1 MISLSSLIDHT
12 NLRPDAL
19 HSDIE
24 VLCKEAIQYK
34 FASVCINPVYV
45 SYAKSIL
52 KDENP
57 KVCSVVGFP
66 LGADSEEMKYAEA
79 RFLIFQGVD
88 EIDMVMNIAFLK
100 ERKLDLVKN
109 EIKKVVEAA
118 DGNCV
123 KVIIETSLLNQ
134 DEKALACNIVM
145 ESGAAFVKTS
155 TGFSSS
161 GATLEDVRLIK
172 KVVGD
177 RVDIKV
183 SGGIKTK
190 NEALEFIDA
199 GASRIGTSRGVEI
212 ILLVNQ

>member
-1 MISLSSLIDHT
+1 MNSFSSLIDHT

-24 VLCKEAIQYK
+24 ILCKEAIQYK

-109 EIKKVVEAA
+109 ETKKVVEAA

-177 RVDIKV
+177 RVGIKA

-190 NEALEFIDA
+190 NEALKLIEA
-199 GASRIGTSRGVEI
+199 GATRIGTSRGVEI
-212 ILLVNQ
+212 IS

>member
-1 MISLSSLIDHT
+1 MNSLSSLIDHT

-24 VLCKEAIQYK
+24 ILCKEAIQYK

-177 RVDIKV
+177 RVGIKA

-190 NEALEFIDA
+190 NEALKLIEA
-199 GASRIGTSRGVEI
+199 GATRIGTSRGVEI
-212 ILLVNQ
+212 IS

>member
-1 MISLSSLIDHT
+1 MNSLSSLIDHT

-24 VLCKEAIQYK
+24 ILCKEAVQYK

-177 RVDIKV
+177 RVGIKA

-190 NEALEFIDA
+190 NEALKLIEA
-199 GASRIGTSRGVEI
+199 GSTRIGTSRGVEI
-212 ILLVNQ
+212 IL

>member
-1 MISLSSLIDHT
+1 MNSLSSLIDHT

-24 VLCKEAIQYK
+24 ILCKEAIQYK

-57 KVCSVVGFP
+57 KVCSVVSFP

-88 EIDMVMNIAFLK
+88 EIDMVMNTAFLK
-100 ERKLDLVKN
+100 ERKIDLVKN

-177 RVDIKV
+177 RVGIKA

-190 NEALEFIDA
+190 NEALKLIEA
-199 GASRIGTSRGVEI
+199 GSTRIGTSRGVEI
-212 ILLVNQ
+212 II

>member
-1 MISLSSLIDHT
+1 MNSLSSLIDHT

-24 VLCKEAIQYK
+24 ILCKEAVQYK

-57 KVCSVVGFP
+57 KVCSVVSFP

-88 EIDMVMNIAFLK
+88 EIDMVMNTAFLK
-100 ERKLDLVKN
+100 ERKIDLVKN

-172 KVVGD
+172 KLVGD
-177 RVDIKV
+177 RVGIKA

-190 NEALEFIDA
+190 NEALKLIEA
-199 GASRIGTSRGVEI
+199 GATRIGTSRGVEI
-212 ILLVNQ
+212 IS

>member
-1 MISLSSLIDHT
+1 MNSLSSLIDHT

-24 VLCKEAIQYK
+24 ILCKEAVQYK

-100 ERKLDLVKN
+100 ERKIDLVKN

-155 TGFSSS
+155 TGFSSP

-177 RVDIKV
+177 RVGIKA

-190 NEALEFIDA
+190 NEALKLIEA
-199 GASRIGTSRGVEI
+199 GATRIGTSRGVEI
-212 ILLVNQ
+212 IL

>member
-1 MISLSSLIDHT
+1 MNSLSSLIDHT

-24 VLCKEAIQYK
+24 TLCKEAIQYK

-109 EIKKVVEAA
+109 ETKKVVEAA

-134 DEKALACNIVM
+134 DEKALACNIVI

-172 KVVGD
+172 KLVGD
-177 RVDIKV
+177 RVGIKA

-190 NEALEFIDA
+190 NEALKLIEA
-199 GASRIGTSRGVEI
+199 GATRIGTSRGVEI
-212 ILLVNQ
+212 IL

>member
-1 MISLSSLIDHT
+1 VNSLSSLIDHT

-24 VLCKEAIQYK
+24 ILCKEAVQYK

-52 KDENP
+52 KDENQ

-109 EIKKVVEAA
+109 ETKKVVEAA

-172 KVVGD
+172 KLVGD
-177 RVDIKV
+177 RVGIKA

-190 NEALEFIDA
+190 NEALKLIEA
-199 GASRIGTSRGVEI
+199 GATRIGTSRGVEI
-212 ILLVNQ
+212 IS

>member
-1 MISLSSLIDHT
+1 MNSLSSLIDHT

-24 VLCKEAIQYK
+24 ILCKEAIQYK

-66 LGADSEEMKYAEA
+66 RGADSEEMKYAEA

-109 EIKKVVEAA
+109 ETKKVVEAA

-172 KVVGD
+172 KLVGG
-177 RVDIKV
+177 RVGIKA

-190 NEALEFIDA
+190 NEALKLIEA
-199 GASRIGTSRGVEI
+199 GATRIGTSRGVEI
-212 ILLVNQ
+212 IS

>member
-1 MISLSSLIDHT
+1 MNSFSSLIDHT

-24 VLCKEAIQYK
+24 ILCKEAVQYK

-155 TGFSSS
+155 TGFSYS

-172 KVVGD
+172 KLVGD
-177 RVDIKV
+177 RVGIKA

-190 NEALEFIDA
+190 NEALKLIEA
-199 GASRIGTSRGVEI
+199 GATRIGTSRGVEI
-212 ILLVNQ
+212 IL

>member
-1 MISLSSLIDHT
+1 MNSLSSLIDHT

-24 VLCKEAIQYK
+24 ILCKEAIQYK

-88 EIDMVMNIAFLK
+88 EIDMVMNTAFLK
-100 ERKLDLVKN
+100 ERKTDLVKN

-177 RVDIKV
+177 RVGIKA

-190 NEALEFIDA
+190 NEALKLIEA
-199 GASRIGTSRGVEI
+199 GATRIGTSRGVEI
-212 ILLVNQ
+212 IS

>member
-1 MISLSSLIDHT
+1 MNSLSSLIDHT

-24 VLCKEAIQYK
+24 ILCKEAVQYK

-100 ERKLDLVKN
+100 ERKLDLIKN
-109 EIKKVVEAA
+109 ETKKVVEAA

-172 KVVGD
+172 KLVGD
-177 RVDIKV
+177 RVGIKA

-190 NEALEFIDA
+190 NEALKLIEA
-199 GASRIGTSRGVEI
+199 GATRIGTSRGVEI
-212 ILLVNQ
+212 IS

>member
-1 MISLSSLIDHT
+1 MNSLSSLIDHT

-24 VLCKEAIQYK
+24 ILCKEAIQYK

-88 EIDMVMNIAFLK
+88 EIDMVMNTAFLK
-100 ERKLDLVKN
+100 ERKIDLVKN

-172 KVVGD
+172 KLVGD
-177 RVDIKV
+177 RVGIKA
-183 SGGIKTK
+183 SGAIKTK
-190 NEALEFIDA
+190 NEALKLIEA
-199 GASRIGTSRGVEI
+199 GATRIGTSRGVEI
-212 ILLVNQ
+212 IL

>member
-1 MISLSSLIDHT
+1 MNSLSSLIDHT

-24 VLCKEAIQYK
+24 ILCKEAVQYK

-88 EIDMVMNIAFLK
+88 EIDMVMNTAFLK
-100 ERKLDLVKN
+100 ERKVDLVKN
-109 EIKKVVEAA
+109 EIKKVIEAG

-177 RVDIKV
+177 RVGIKA

-190 NEALEFIDA
+190 NEALKLIEA
-199 GASRIGTSRGVEI
+199 GATRIGTSRGVEI
-212 ILLVNQ
+212 IL

>member
-1 MISLSSLIDHT
+1 MNSLSSLIDHT

-24 VLCKEAIQYK
+24 ILCKEAIQYK

-109 EIKKVVEAA
+109 ETKKVVEAA

-134 DEKALACNIVM
+134 DEKVLACNIVM

-155 TGFSSS
+155 TGFSSP

-177 RVDIKV
+177 RVGIKA

-190 NEALEFIDA
+190 NEALKLIEA
-199 GASRIGTSRGVEI
+199 GATRIGTSRGVEI
-212 ILLVNQ
+212 IL

>member
-1 MISLSSLIDHT
+1 MNSFSSLIDHT

-24 VLCKEAIQYK
+24 ILCKEAVQYK

-109 EIKKVVEAA
+109 EIKKVVQAA

-155 TGFSSS
+155 TGFSSP

-177 RVDIKV
+177 RVGIKA

-190 NEALEFIDA
+190 NEALKLIEA
-199 GASRIGTSRGVEI
+199 GATRIGTSRGVEI
-212 ILLVNQ
+212 IL

>member
-1 MISLSSLIDHT
+1 MNSLSSLIDHT

-24 VLCKEAIQYK
+24 ILCKEAVQYK

-66 LGADSEEMKYAEA
+66 FGADSEEMKYAEA

-100 ERKLDLVKN
+100 ERKLDLVRN

-172 KVVGD
+172 KIVGD
-177 RVDIKV
+177 RVGIKA

-190 NEALEFIDA
+190 NEALEFIEA

-212 ILLVNQ
+212 IL

>member
-1 MISLSSLIDHT
+1 MNSLSSLIDHT

-24 VLCKEAIQYK
+24 ILCKEAVQYK

-88 EIDMVMNIAFLK
+88 EIDMVMNTAFLK
-100 ERKLDLVKN
+100 ERKIDLVKN

-134 DEKALACNIVM
+134 DEKALACNIVI

-172 KVVGD
+172 KLVGD
-177 RVDIKV
+177 RVGIKA

-190 NEALEFIDA
+190 NEALKLIEA
-199 GASRIGTSRGVEI
+199 GATRIGTSRGVEI
-212 ILLVNQ
+212 IS

>member
-1 MISLSSLIDHT
+1 VNSLSSLIDHT

-24 VLCKEAIQYK
+24 ILCKEAIQYK

-100 ERKLDLVKN
+100 ERKIDLVKN

-155 TGFSSS
+155 TGFSSP

-177 RVDIKV
+177 RVGIKA

-190 NEALEFIDA
+190 NEALKLIEA
-199 GASRIGTSRGVEI
+199 GSTRIGTSRGVEI
-212 ILLVNQ
+212 IL

>member
-1 MISLSSLIDHT
+1 MNSLSSLIDHT

-24 VLCKEAIQYK
+24 ILCKEAIQYK

-100 ERKLDLVKN
+100 ERKIDLVKN

-155 TGFSSS
+155 TGFSSP

-177 RVDIKV
+177 RVGIKA

-190 NEALEFIDA
+190 NEALEFIEA

-212 ILLVNQ
+212 IL

>member
-12 NLRPDAL
+12 NLKSDAL

-134 DEKALACNIVM
+134 DEKALACNTVM

-172 KVVGD
+172 KVVGN

-190 NEALEFIDA
+190 NEALEFIEA

-212 ILLVNQ
+212 IS

>member
-1 MISLSSLIDHT
+1 MNSFSSLIDHT

-24 VLCKEAIQYK
+24 ILCKEAIQYK

-79 RFLIFQGVD
+79 RFLIFQGID
-88 EIDMVMNIAFLK
+88 EIDMVMNTAFLK
-100 ERKLDLVKN
+100 ERKTDLVKN

-155 TGFSSS
+155 TGFSSP

-177 RVDIKV
+177 RVGIKA

-190 NEALEFIDA
+190 NEALKLIEA
-199 GASRIGTSRGVEI
+199 GSTRIGTSRGVEI
-212 ILLVNQ
+212 IL

>member
-1 MISLSSLIDHT
+1 MNSLSSLIDHT
-12 NLRPDAL
+12 NLRSDAL
-19 HSDIE
+19 HSDIKI
-24 VLCKEAIQYK
+24 LCTEAIQYK

-123 KVIIETSLLNQ
+123 KVIIETSFLDQ

-145 ESGAAFVKTS
+145 DSGASFVKTS

-177 RVDIKV
+177 QVGIKA

-190 NEALEFIDA
+190 KEALEFIEA
-199 GASRIGTSRGVEI
+199 GANRIGTSRGVEI
-212 ILLVNQ
+212 LS

>member
-1 MISLSSLIDHT
+1 MNSLSSLIDHT

-19 HSDIE
+19 YSDIE
-24 VLCKEAIQYK
+24 ILCKEAVQYK

-109 EIKKVVEAA
+109 ETKKVVEAA

-134 DEKALACNIVM
+134 DEKTLASTIVM

-155 TGFSSS
+155 TGFSSP

-177 RVDIKV
+177 RVGIKA

-190 NEALEFIDA
+190 NEALKLIEA
-199 GASRIGTSRGVEI
+199 GATRIGTSRGVEI
-212 ILLVNQ
+212 IS

>member
-1 MISLSSLIDHT
+1 MNSLSSLIDHT

-24 VLCKEAIQYK
+24 ILCKEAIQYK

-88 EIDMVMNIAFLK
+88 EIDMVMNTAFLK
-100 ERKLDLVKN
+100 ERKTDLVKN

-177 RVDIKV
+177 RVGIKA

-190 NEALEFIDA
+190 NEALKLIEA
-199 GASRIGTSRGVEI
+199 GSTRIGTSRGVEI
-212 ILLVNQ
+212 IL

>member
-1 MISLSSLIDHT
+1 MNSLSSLIDHT

-24 VLCKEAIQYK
+24 ILCKEAIQYK

-190 NEALEFIDA
+190 NEALKLIEA
-199 GASRIGTSRGVEI
+199 GATRIGTSRGVEI
-212 ILLVNQ
+212 IS

>member
-1 MISLSSLIDHT
+1 MNSLSSLIDHT

-24 VLCKEAIQYK
+24 ILCKEAIQYK

-88 EIDMVMNIAFLK
+88 EIDMVMNTAFLK

-172 KVVGD
+172 KLVGD
-177 RVDIKV
+177 RVGIKA

-190 NEALEFIDA
+190 NEALKLIEA
-199 GASRIGTSRGVEI
+199 GATRIGTSRGVEI
-212 ILLVNQ
+212 IS

>member
-1 MISLSSLIDHT
+1 MNSLSSLIDHT

-24 VLCKEAIQYK
+24 ILCKKAVQYK

-57 KVCSVVGFP
+57 KVCSVVSFP

-100 ERKLDLVKN
+100 ERKIDLVKN

-177 RVDIKV
+177 RVGIKA

-190 NEALEFIDA
+190 NEALKLIEA
-199 GASRIGTSRGVEI
+199 GATRIGTSRGVEI
-212 ILLVNQ
+212 IS

>member
-190 NEALEFIDA
+190 NEVLEFIEV

-212 ILLVNQ
+212 IS

>member
-1 MISLSSLIDHT
+1 MNSLSSLIDHT

-24 VLCKEAIQYK
+24 ILCKEAIQYK

-100 ERKLDLVKN
+100 ERKIDLVKN

-177 RVDIKV
+177 RVGIKA

-190 NEALEFIDA
+190 NEALKLIEA
-199 GASRIGTSRGVEI
+199 GATRIGTSRGVEI
-212 ILLVNQ
+212 IL

>member
-1 MISLSSLIDHT
+1 MNSLSSFIDHT
-12 NLRPDAL
+12 NLRSDAL
-19 HSDIE
+19 HSDIKI
-24 VLCKEAIQYK
+24 LCTEAIQYK
-34 FASVCINPVYV
+34 FASVCLNPVYV

-52 KDENP
+52 KDENL

-123 KVIIETSLLNQ
+123 KVIIETSFLDQ

-145 ESGAAFVKTS
+145 ESGASFVKTS

-177 RVDIKV
+177 QVGIKA
-183 SGGIKTK
+183 SGGIKNK
-190 NEALEFIDA
+190 KEALEFIEA
-199 GASRIGTSRGVEI
+199 GANRIGTSRGVEI
-212 ILLVNQ
+212 LS

>member
-12 NLRPDAL
+12 NLRSDAL

-66 LGADSEEMKYAEA
+66 LGAVSEEMKYAEA

-88 EIDMVMNIAFLK
+88 EIDMVMNTAFLK
-100 ERKLDLVKN
+100 ERKLDLAKN
-109 EIKKVVEAA
+109 EIKKIVEAA

-134 DEKALACNIVM
+134 DEKALACNTVM

-161 GATLEDVRLIK
+161 GAILEDVRLIK

-177 RVDIKV
+177 RVGIKA

-212 ILLVNQ
+212 IL

>member
-1 MISLSSLIDHT
+1 MNSLSSLIDHT

-24 VLCKEAIQYK
+24 ILCKEAVQYK

-109 EIKKVVEAA
+109 ETKKVVEAA

-161 GATLEDVRLIK
+161 GVTLEDVRLIK
-172 KVVGD
+172 KLVGD
-177 RVDIKV
+177 RVGIKA

-190 NEALEFIDA
+190 NEALKLIEA
-199 GASRIGTSRGVEI
+199 GATRIGTSRGVEI
-212 ILLVNQ
+212 IS

>member
-1 MISLSSLIDHT
+1 MNSLSRFIDHT

-24 VLCKEAIQYK
+24 ILCKEAIQYK

-88 EIDMVMNIAFLK
+88 EIDMVMNTAFLK
-100 ERKLDLVKN
+100 ERKIDLVKN

-155 TGFSSS
+155 TGFSSP

-177 RVDIKV
+177 RVGIKA

-190 NEALEFIDA
+190 NEALKLIEA
-199 GASRIGTSRGVEI
+199 GATRIGTSRGVEI
-212 ILLVNQ
+212 IS

>member
-1 MISLSSLIDHT
+1 MNSLSSLIDHT

-24 VLCKEAIQYK
+24 ILCKEAVQYK

-177 RVDIKV
+177 RVGIKA

-190 NEALEFIDA
+190 NEALKLIEA
-199 GASRIGTSRGVEI
+199 GATRIGTSRGVEI
-212 ILLVNQ
+212 IL

>member
-1 MISLSSLIDHT
+1 MNSLSSLIDHT
-12 NLRPDAL
+12 NLRPNAL

-24 VLCKEAIQYK
+24 ILCKEAVQYK

-172 KVVGD
+172 KLVGD
-177 RVDIKV
+177 RVGIKA

-190 NEALEFIDA
+190 NEALKLIEA
-199 GASRIGTSRGVEI
+199 GATRIGTSRGVEI
-212 ILLVNQ
+212 IS

>member
-1 MISLSSLIDHT
+1 MNSLSSLIDHT

-24 VLCKEAIQYK
+24 ILCKEAVQYK

-88 EIDMVMNIAFLK
+88 EIDMVMNTAFLK
-100 ERKLDLVKN
+100 ERKIDLVKN

-177 RVDIKV
+177 RVGIKA

-190 NEALEFIDA
+190 NEALKLIEA
-199 GASRIGTSRGVEI
+199 GATRIGTSRGVEI
-212 ILLVNQ
+212 IS

>member
-1 MISLSSLIDHT
+1 MNSLSSLIDHT
-12 NLRPDAL
+12 NLRSDAL
-19 HSDIE
+19 HSDIKI
-24 VLCKEAIQYK
+24 LCTEAIQYK
-34 FASVCINPVYV
+34 FASVCLNPVYV

-52 KDENP
+52 KDQNP

-123 KVIIETSLLNQ
+123 KVIIETSFLDQ

-145 ESGAAFVKTS
+145 DSGASFVKTS

-177 RVDIKV
+177 QVGIKA

-190 NEALEFIDA
+190 KEALEFIKA
-199 GASRIGTSRGVEI
+199 GANRIGTSRGVEI
-212 ILLVNQ
+212 LS